1 MNQKARFQLR
11 ASLPVKTTLIHSRA
25 ILLAGFGGLLIL
37 MASAGIDAVRNLT
50 DIRDNNE
57 SIQREFLARNKVLN
71 RIRSDLY
78 LSGTYL
84 RDYILEPDPA
94 AAEKHRASL
103 ERTRREM
110 DSLLARYATLIGDR
124 ERAPLTT
131 LNRELAAYWRTADPT
146 LAWSA
151 EQRREQGYAFLRDE
165 VLPRRANMLA
175 IADNIDALNEQ
186 QLTAG
191 GDRISSL
198 FAGFRA
204 SLAITLGVTLGLG
217 FLLAAFSF
225 QRVLR
230 LERQAAERFDE
241 IAKAR
246 EELKELSSRIVETQE
261 NERRSL
267 SRELHDEV
275 GQTLSALMVG
285 LSNLNASLPAGGEFH
300 ANLDSLRRLAA
311 DSVNVVRNISLA
323 LRPSMLDD
331 LGLLPALQWQ
341 GREVS
346 RQTGMRVSV
355 GVDETLEELPE
366 AYKTCIYRVVQEA
379 LRNCARHAGAVN
391 VRVTVARTGS
401 ALDVSVQDDGRGF
414 DATGEK
420 GLGVL
425 GMQER
430 VASLGG
436 EFRISSEP
444 GSGALVFIRLPLPDP
459 HAMDFTQPEN
469 ESQDT
474 YSARG

>member
-1 MNQKARFQLR
+1 VP
-11 ASLPVKTTLIHSRA
+11 ASLPIKSALIHSRA
-25 ILLAGFGGLLIL
+25 ILLVGFGGLLAL
-37 MASAGIDAVRNLT
+37 MAYAGIDAVRNLAG
-50 DIRDNNE
+50 IRTSNE

-94 AAEKHRASL
+94 TAERHHSSL
-103 ERTRREM
+103 EKTRREM
-110 DSLLARYATLIGDR
+110 DNLLTQYATLIGDR
-124 ERAPLTT
+124 ERAPLTN
-131 LNRELAAYWRTADPT
+131 LNRELAAYWRTADPA
-146 LAWSA
+146 LGWSPG
-151 EQRREQGYAFLRDE
+151 ERRDRGYAFLRDE

-175 IADNIDALNEQ
+175 IADNIDAVNEQ
-186 QLTAG
+186 QLTEG
-191 GDRISSL
+191 GERVSLL
-198 FAGFRA
+198 FAGFRYR
-204 SLAITLGVTLGLG
+204 LTITIGVTLGLG

-225 QRVLR
+225 YRVLR
-230 LERQAAERFDE
+230 LEDQAAERFEE

-246 EELKELSSRIVETQE
+246 EELKELSARIVETQE

-285 LSNLNASLPAGGEFH
+285 LSNLNASLPKAPGGELR
-300 ANLDSLRRLAA
+300 NDLDSLRRLAA

-341 GREVS
+341 AREVS
-346 RQTGMRVSV
+346 RQTGMCVSV
-355 GVDETLEELPE
+355 AVEETLEELPE
-366 AYKTCIYRVVQEA
+366 AHKTCIYRVVQEA
-379 LRNCARHAGAVN
+379 LRNCARHAGALN
-391 VRVTVARTGS
+391 VRVTVARAGS
-401 ALDVSVQDDGRGF
+401 SLNVSVQDDGRGF

-420 GLGVL
+420 GLGLL

-436 EFRISSEP
+436 EFRVSSEP
-444 GSGALVFIRLPLPDP
+444 GSGALVLIRLPLPDP
-459 HAMDFTQPEN
+459 PATHKPINHEKDEPQN
-469 ESQDT
+469 T
-474 YSARG
+474 YSSRG